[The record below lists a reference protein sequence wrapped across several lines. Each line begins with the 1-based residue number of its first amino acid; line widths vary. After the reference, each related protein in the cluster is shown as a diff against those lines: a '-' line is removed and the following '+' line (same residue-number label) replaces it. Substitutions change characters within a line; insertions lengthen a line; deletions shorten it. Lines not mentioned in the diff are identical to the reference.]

1 MTTEKARIILMA
13 SMLGIVSIG
22 LVIAQGCDLRSMVG
36 VDVPQ
41 DVKATIARGPED
53 VDREY
58 TLKDI
63 DFVVTQ
69 WKSYVELNNAYL
81 ESAIKDARER
91 YELTSTLVNM
101 GITLGSETASTLPGG
116 AIIVSG
122 LSLLTGLFLKRPG
135 EDKRVSKEK
144 EDSYNA
150 GLEEGRRIA
159 AAVKEALT
167 DKPKDPT
174 A

>member
-1 MTTEKARIILMA
+1 MTTEKTRIILMA

-41 DVKATIARGPED
+41 DVKATIAATPED

-58 TLKDI
+58 TLKEI
-63 DFVVTQ
+63 DFVVNE
-69 WKSYVELNNAYL
+69 WRAYVARNNAYL
-81 ESAIKDARER
+81 EAAIQDAEER
-91 YELTSTLVNM
+91 YALAENLVNM
-101 GITLGSETASTLPGG
+101 GITIGSETASTLPGG